1 MTTKIRQF
9 FFTIHQ
15 AVPAE
20 KAQAVEYCE
29 GLEPCWYMVGLEPYL
44 DKEGSHI
51 HMMFQLKNPR
61 SAQAV
66 KAEVM
71 KLFKRDK
78 TSLYQ
83 AKGLGRFKDNQ
94 NYLMCETA
102 GEHKDN
108 PKVLDPQPVI
118 WPETYVEDL
127 PKRVNESDS
136 VIEDIRNGATL
147 NQLLNTYPKYVLNN
161 LSKIEKFMKAA
172 KVAGFIRPQFQI
184 SRGNVER
191 VPAPWE

>member
-1 MTTKIRQF
+1 MVTKIRQF

-15 AVPAE
+15 ATPAE
-20 KAQAVEYCE
+20 KAQAVEYCST
-29 GLEPCWYMVGLEPYL
+29 LEPLWFMVALEPYL
-44 DKEGSHI
+44 DKEGFHI

-78 TSLYQ
+78 DNLYQ
-83 AKGLGRFKDNQ
+83 AKGLGRFSDNRH
-94 NYLMCETA
+94 YLTCETA

-108 PKVLDPQPVI
+108 PKVLDSEPVI
-118 WPETYVEDL
+118 WPEDFTEDL
-127 PKRVNESDS
+127 SKKSSDADS
-136 VIEDIRNGATL
+136 VIADIRNGATL

-161 LSKIEKFMKAA
+161 LSKIEKFLKAA
-172 KVAGFIRPQFQI
+172 KTAGFIRPI
-184 SRGNVER
+184 VPVYVKRER